1 MRVIASIACCSLL
14 FKLYDWLKLFNS
26 TAFYIRLI
34 EITLN
39 DIIAFL
45 LLFFISLLIF
55 GIPLTMLDMNRSD
68 GSEIIS
74 KVFGFWLL
82 DAIYNQ
88 YLLSLGEF
96 GGLLESAEL
105 GAQEKLV
112 ILFFWVTTFFTML
125 TMLNMLI
132 AIMGDSFAE
141 ATENAD
147 TYDVMT
153 KFEILS
159 SQAVS
164 LPQTTF
170 KEEKNVYMIVIS
182 APKDEDEDDAW

>member
-112 ILFFWVTTFFTML
+112 ILFFWPTTFFTML